1 MRCICILSVLV
12 PFAVL
17 SSACAPEQ
25 EPSGNSVT
33 SQSGLE
39 RLLEQH
45 PMFSGSIIIAQNGEI
60 AASAYVGNANKES
73 GIRNDAETL
82 HSVASVGK
90 MFTAVAIAKLVE
102 ANLLAYDTPVRDIL
116 PDLENQI
123 AGTITVDDLLR
134 HTSGLERITGVDDTT
149 LDAIED
155 NSDYYG
161 LVLSTGI
168 SSDGPSEFAYNNA
181 NYQIL
186 GQIVEQLS
194 KQSYESYI
202 LEYIAD
208 PIGMTGPIFIRRDR
222 AGDLPIAQPYLAVD
236 FETWWNSEESIAA
249 NHVDEFVHTTPP
261 ATPSAG
267 GGAFATAL
275 DLIRFADS
283 LRRGTLVSVESFD
296 DMCSLD
302 TDGTATDRGYGRGC
316 SINVSEQGK
325 RVGHTGSTAG
335 VQARFFM
342 YLGQG
347 LDVVVLSNHDEQA
360 APIFRAIDS
369 KIGGR

>member
-1 MRCICILSVLV
+1 L
-12 PFAVL
+12 PFAAL
-17 SSACAPEQ
+17 SSACAPE
-25 EPSGNSVT
+25 EESSGNLVI

-39 RLLEQH
+39 HLLELH
-45 PMFSGSIIIAQNGEI
+45 PMFSGSIVIAQNGKI
-60 AASAYVGNANKES
+60 TASAYRGIADKES

-102 ANLLAYDTPVRDIL
+102 ADLLAYDTPVRDLL
-116 PDLENQI
+116 PDLENQV
-123 AGTITVDDLLR
+123 AETVTVDDLLH
-134 HTSGLERITGVDDTT
+134 HTSGVKRITGVDDTT

-168 SSDGPSEFAYNNA
+168 SSDGPTEFAYNNA

-186 GQIVEQLS
+186 GQIIQRLS
-194 KQSYESYI
+194 GQSYESYI
-202 LEYIAD
+202 REYIAN
-208 PIGMTGPIFIRRDR
+208 PIGMTGPIFIRKDR

-236 FETWWNSEESIAA
+236 FETWWNSEESIPA

-275 DLIRFADS
+275 DLIRFADA

-302 TDGTATDRGYGRGC
+302 ADGAATDRGYGRGC
-316 SINVSEQGK
+316 SIDVSEQGK

-335 VQARFFM
+335 VQARFFI
-342 YLGQG
+342 YLDQG

-360 APIFRAIDS
+360 APIFREIDS
-369 KIGGR
+369 EIRGR